1 MKNTI
6 LRKHKTVSSMI
17 LAATVALSMF
27 GTGCGKKAETDNTK
41 TGGISSSDQES
52 GSVSQSTS
60 APDESGTTSDSTP
73 DTTEM
78 TADSEPTS
86 ESTLAPYASLD
97 EILIRGDKDYYV
109 PFSNPEH
116 SYSSV
121 QNGWTAPVRKQGA
134 GGCYAY
140 ASVTAMQI
148 KYMQDHGELIDIN
161 PVDVIYRIFENHEEG
176 EPYDEEKIYVT
187 GVEPTN
193 LGGGITDVVS
203 VLCAEPINGYV
214 VTDASAFSGLSIDET
229 KELIKEYGG
238 LTIPVD
244 YQRECKVIHGY
255 ETQNNQNPSTDHV
268 ATIVGWDDD
277 FPADC
282 FKTPASQNGAWLVQ
296 NSFGINWGNCGYY
309 FVSYDQAIRGMFG
322 LEASDEYSS
331 AIAYGRF
338 ALATLSAPENA
349 EKLEGATNISDLSQ
363 EEVLSWADIEAA
375 SIYRQEGSVAAI
387 GFWTVIQDQPYTI
400 ELRDGEFGEVLA
412 TKSGSFEAR
421 GYHTV
426 KLDTPVD
433 VTTFTVVV
441 KTKGLG
447 SFEGPSREST
457 ASTAYASNYPAHFQG
472 MTEPGRS
479 FIQISGEW
487 VDVTD
492 EEILTK
498 MCLEKIDEDT
508 NTIGDPC
515 ITVLFE

>member
-1 MKNTI
+1 MKNNSI
-6 LRKHKTVSSMI
+6 YKKIACALV
-17 LAATVALSMF
+17 LANIITMLGV
-27 GTGCGKKAETDNTK
+27 TGCDTNEDPINTGA
-41 TGGISSSDQES
+41 TG
-52 GSVSQSTS
+52 
-60 APDESGTTSDSTP
+60 TP
-73 DTTEM
+73 
-78 TADSEPTS
+78 
-86 ESTLAPYASLD
+86 ESTEAPFTSTD
-97 EILIRGDKDYYV
+97 ELFGAGDKDYFI
-109 PFSNPEH
+109 PFQNPET
-116 SYSSV
+116 SYCSISDGLAV
-121 QNGWTAPVRKQGA
+121 PVRQQGM
-134 GGCYAY
+134 GGCYCYSAV
-140 ASVTAMQI
+140 SSMQV
-148 KYMQDHGELIDIN
+148 KYLKEHGELPDLNPNDI
-161 PVDVIYRIFENHEEG
+161 IYRIYGVTETSEDG
-176 EPYDEEKIYVT
+176 VPQYPEEKFYISSGLET
-187 GVEPTN
+187 D
-193 LGGGITDVVS
+193 LGGDVMMVAGA
-203 VLCAEPINGYV
+203 LCADPLNGYVIKEANIYGSYNTDDADFDKVTEEDIKNAVRENGGVCMCVNYKKDCKYINGY
-214 VTDASAFSGLSIDET
+214 
-229 KELIKEYGG
+229 Y
-238 LTIPVD
+238 
-244 YQRECKVIHGY
+244 
-255 ETQNNQNPSTDHV
+255 TQNHPENSEDSDHV
-268 ATIVGWDDD
+268 ALVVGWDDD

-282 FKTPASQNGAWLVQ
+282 FATPASRNGAWLVQ

-412 TKSGSFEAR
+412 TKSGSFEAT